1 MKNSLLIFD
10 IDGTLTESETSHID
24 SFVSG
29 MADLGID
36 VPLTNPEI
44 YPHVTDSAISKFHY
58 EKARGIIPNEAD
70 MQDIEQRV
78 MSHYM
83 GRPTANQVAGAS
95 DFLKFVTENNI
106 PYCIATGSF
115 YSLALEKLNKVNI
128 SYDSGLLATARDG
141 DSREEILSSG
151 IERAKSRF
159 QVADEPTIVSF
170 GDGIWDLKTAQN
182 MDLNFVG
189 IGHKIDYLKSK
200 GAEHCFE
207 NFSSIS
213 CQEVVDLFR

>member
-44 YPHVTDSAISKFHY
+44 YPHVTDSAISKFHF
-58 EKARGIIPNEAD
+58 EKSRGVIPNEID

-78 MSHYM
+78 MAHYM
-83 GRPTANQVAGAS
+83 DKPTANQVSGAS
-95 DFLKFVTENNI
+95 NFLKFVTDNNI
-106 PYCIATGSF
+106 PYCFATGSF
-115 YSLALEKLNKVNI
+115 YSLAIEKLNKVNI
-128 SYDSGLLATARDG
+128 NYDVNLLATAKDG
-141 DSREEILSSG
+141 DSREEILYSG
-151 IERAKSRF
+151 IARAKSRF
-159 QVADEPTIVSF
+159 NVADEPTIVSF
-170 GDGIWDLKTAQN
+170 GDGIWDLKTAKN

-189 IGHKIDYLKSK
+189 IGHKINYLKSK

-207 NFSSIS
+207 NFSSIT
-213 CQEVVDLFR
+213 CQQIVDLFR